1 MKNTSPILGR
11 ASAILPIAT
20 AAILAVLGA
29 TTATHAQTDT
39 TWTRGNS
46 TTNWSE
52 AANWSAGVP
61 VAGFNAIFG
70 ANVGGDP
77 NQFYTLAA
85 DRITFASGNTAG
97 HTLQFNIWNVNTA
110 GTFIEVQAT
119 NSGAQQINVSRG
131 IAERGITLKAGTN
144 TILNNGS
151 GGLTLGSSVNTS
163 TGSLR
168 SALNANSTLTVDGT
182 GTTTIGPISTG
193 AFAIADNGTGVL
205 SLTKSGSG
213 ILNLSG
219 NNTFTGG
226 LTTGGNG
233 SVNLLHSNA
242 VGTGTIFLKS
252 TATTAVT
259 TLGLSGGITVANAI
273 QKDSTTAREGIVSTG
288 TGNNSLTGGITITG
302 AGGNAIFFSNGQTSG
317 NLTVSGGISGA
328 LFTSLI
334 SLRGSQAGNVGFL
347 NGAVTLASNAFFDN
361 NGITSWTLNTAGSTW
376 GQTLVRSTGNL
387 ILGANSALA
396 TGAFVNF
403 DSATSTGVIDLN
415 GFNQSVAGLTSVT
428 PTTGNGGRITNNGT
442 ADSTLT
448 LAGLTAN
455 RTYNGTITDG
465 ATKNTSLVMNS
476 ASRTQTLNGANTY
489 SGSTTITAGTLAL
502 GNNLALQ
509 NSAIDTS
516 GAGTVSL
523 ASGITTPTLGGLSGS
538 KNLSSV
544 ITGNYSLVTALT
556 LNPGTGQSNTY
567 SGNITNGAS
576 GMTLTKSGNGTQIL
590 AGTNTYSGATN
601 VTGGTL
607 LANNTSGSATGS
619 GNVTVSSGA
628 TLGGSGTIGGA
639 TTIAGTLSPGN
650 GGIGTLNITG
660 NTTWLGAS
668 SAGSSTDWIF
678 QLGASSTADLLNI
691 TGNFLKDAS
700 IGTNFRFDFGGSAHS
715 GTFVLVTWSGSTGFS
730 ASDFSFTNLDGG
742 LTGSFAVNGSQLEF
756 SAIPE
761 PSTWVGMAA
770 LALTAGAM
778 VARRRSF
785 QNPLKPFSRG

>member
-1 MKNTSPILGR
+1 MNAAGTFLEVQSGNTQ
-11 ASAILPIAT
+11 
-20 AAILAVLGA
+20 
-29 TTATHAQTDT
+29 AQ
-39 TWTRGNS
+39 
-46 TTNWSE
+46 
-52 AANWSAGVP
+52 
-61 VAGFNAIFG
+61 
-70 ANVGGDP
+70 
-77 NQFYTLAA
+77 TLAA
-85 DRITFASGNTAG
+85 NRNGGGTILLKSGT
-97 HTLQFNIWNVNTA
+97 
-110 GTFIEVQAT
+110 
-119 NSGAQQINVSRG
+119 S
-131 IAERGITLKAGTN
+131 

-151 GGLTLGSSVNTS
+151 SS
-163 TGSLR
+163 TGLLFGASV
-168 SALNANSTLTVDGT
+168 SGINAKLTGASGASSTLVVDGS
-182 GTTTIGPISTG
+182 GITTIGIGGTATATNMVIS
-193 AFAIADNGTGVL
+193 NGSSGGVL
-205 SLTKSGSG
+205 SLTKNGTG
-213 ILNLSG
+213 TLNLNSA
-219 NNTFTGG
+219 NTFSGG
-226 LTTGGNG
+226 LTLQGTGAI
-233 SVNLLHSNA
+233 NLSHSNA
-242 VGTGTIFLKS
+242 AGTGTLFLKS
-252 TATTAVT
+252 AATTGVT
-259 TLGLSGGITVANAI
+259 TLGLSGGIAVTNAI
-273 QKDSTTAREGIVSTG
+273 QIDSSTGREGISSTG

-302 AGGNAIFFSNGQTSG
+302 AIANAILFANNQSSG

-328 LFTSLI
+328 SYNSVI

-347 NGAVTLASNAFFDN
+347 NGAVTLASTAQFDN
-361 NGITSWTLNTAGSTW
+361 NGTTSWTLNTAGSTW
-376 GQTLVRSTGNL
+376 GQTYVRSSGNL
-387 ILGANSALA
+387 ILGANDALA
-396 TGAFVNF
+396 TSARVVF
-403 DSATSTGVIDLN
+403 DVATSTGGVDLN
-415 GFNQSVAGLTSVT
+415 GFNQTVAGIETTVT
-428 PTTGNGGRITNNGT
+428 PTSGNGGRITNGGSS
-442 ADSTLT
+442 DSVLT
-448 LAGLTAN
+448 LAGLSTT
-455 RTYNGTITDG
+455 RTFAGTITDG
-465 ATKNTSLVMNS
+465 PTNKVSLVMNS
-476 ASRTQTLNGANTY
+476 SGRTQTLNGANTY